1 MTEEKKAQEPT
12 RKPTLAELHYLALG
26 RDPKDV
32 YKRYDTDETDNDGH
46 WEYDSDGGNDLPGE
60 VYD

>member
-1 MTEEKKAQEPT
+1 MTEEKKAQEPR
-12 RKPTLAELHYLALG
+12 RKPTLPELYYLALG

-32 YKRYDTDETDNDGH
+32 YKNDTDETINYGH
-46 WEYDSDGGNDLPGE
+46 LEYDPDGGNDLPGE

>member
-12 RKPTLAELHYLALG
+12 RKTTLAELYYLALG
-26 RDPKDV
+26 RDPKGV

-46 WEYDSDGGNDLPGE
+46 LDEDPDGYNDLSDE